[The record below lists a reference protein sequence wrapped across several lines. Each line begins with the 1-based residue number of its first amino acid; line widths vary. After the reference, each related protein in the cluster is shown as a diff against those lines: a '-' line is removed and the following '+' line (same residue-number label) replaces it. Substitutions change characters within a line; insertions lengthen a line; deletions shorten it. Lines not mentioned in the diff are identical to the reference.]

1 MIRIGVVVPHEIN
14 EEICQF
20 LEKEFTE
27 IRPVPFAYA
36 SITDIPDIVSG
47 QQSQC
52 DAFLF
57 LGNTARRYAE
67 KVIPHTSEWVTIPR
81 STSALLRLLFRAEV
95 AGYGMRIASDLDNKD
110 FFRLALHEI
119 GYSPKDTAVETIPF
133 FPYSEGLLV
142 KDAAK
147 MEKLYREGKV
157 DFCITIFY
165 KVRNILRSKGI
176 PVYILQPSF
185 DDIRSGMQRLLL
197 SHELHSQQSNRI
209 CAISI
214 HIDLFKES
222 LPGSNAYHMSMSHLD
237 VTKRIFQFAQ
247 TIHGACVQQPP
258 WDYLIFAPTN
268 LLESQTEQYRTF
280 PLLDTVSTGTAV
292 TLSIGIGYGTM
303 IDEAQYRA
311 IKAMQHASALGG
323 NTAFLMTPDLT
334 TRVPIAKSMQ
344 KAQEKEERPIDE
356 QFLYLSQKSGISLRI
371 ISSLYH
377 ACQEAGKCRFTSSEL
392 SDLVGVT
399 PRTIN
404 RILNKLIDHHIA
416 QDASRRFTGKTGRPS
431 RVIELL
437 FETKKRTKKVKSD
450 DAIK

>member
-1 MIRIGVVVPHEIN
+1 MIHIGVVVPHEIM

-20 LEKEFTE
+20 LSKEFPE
-27 IRPVPFAYA
+27 ISPIPFPYA
-36 SITDIPDIVSG
+36 SITEIPDLVGG
-47 QQSQC
+47 QQSRI

-67 KVIPHTSEWVTIPR
+67 KVIPHTAEWVTIPR
-81 STSALLRLLFRAEV
+81 STSALLRLLFRAAV
-95 AGYGMRIASDLDNKD
+95 DGYDMRIASDLDNKD

-119 GYSPKDTAVETIPF
+119 GYSEKNTAIETIPF

-147 MEKLYREGKV
+147 MEKLYKEGKV

-165 KVRNILRSKGI
+165 KVRNILRDKGI

-197 SHELHSQQSNRI
+197 SHELHSQQNNRL
-209 CAISI
+209 CVISI

-222 LPGSNAYHMSMSHLD
+222 LPGSSAYHMSMSHVD
-237 VTKRIFQFAQ
+237 VTKRIFQYA
-247 TIHGACVQQPP
+247 HSLHAACVQQPP
-258 WDYLIFAPTN
+258 WDYMLFVPSN
-268 LLESQTEQYRTF
+268 LLEMQTDQFQRF
-280 PLLDTVSTGTAV
+280 PLLENISTATAT
-292 TLSIGIGYGTM
+292 TLSVGIGYGSL
-303 IDEAQYRA
+303 IDEAEYHA

-323 NTAFLMTPDLT
+323 NQAFLMTPDLT
-334 TRVPIAKSMQ
+334 SRVPLATSMQ
-344 KAQEKEERPIDE
+344 RAQEKEERPIDE
-356 QFLYLSQKSGISLRI
+356 QFLYLSQKSGVSLRI
-371 ISSLYH
+371 ISNLYH

-392 SDLVGVT
+392 SDLIGVT

-404 RILNKLIDHHIA
+404 RILSKLIDHHLA

-437 FETKKRTKKVKSD
+437 FETKKRMKKS
-450 DAIK
+450 

>member
-1 MIRIGVVVPHEIN
+1 MIRIGIVVPTEIMD
-14 EEICQF
+14 EICQF
-20 LEKEFTE
+20 LQKEFTE
-27 IRPVPFAYA
+27 IIPVPFAYNLI
-36 SITDIPDIVSG
+36 SDIPDVVSG
-47 QQSQC
+47 QQSQI

-67 KVIPHTSEWVTIPR
+67 KVIPHTAEWVTIPR

-95 AGYGMRIASDLDNKD
+95 DGYRMRIASDLDNKD

-119 GYSPKDTAVETIPF
+119 GYSPENTAIETIPF

-142 KDAAK
+142 KDANK

-165 KVRNILRSKGI
+165 KVRNLLRDRGV
-176 PVYILQPSF
+176 PVYILQPAF
-185 DDIRSGMQRLLL
+185 DDIRSGLQRLLL
-197 SHELHSQQSNRI
+197 SHELHHQQNSQLCVMN
-209 CAISI
+209 I

-222 LPGSNAYHMSMSHLD
+222 LPGSSAYHMSMCHMEVS
-237 VTKRIFQFAQ
+237 KKIFQYAASL
-247 TIHGACVQQPP
+247 HAACVQQPP
-258 WDYLIFAPTN
+258 WDYFLFIPVN
-268 LLESQTEQYRTF
+268 LLENQTEQYRYF
-280 PLLDTVSTGTAV
+280 SLPENIGNATAV
-292 TLSIGIGYGTM
+292 TVSIGVGYGSR

-311 IKAMQHASALGG
+311 IKAMQHASSQGG
-323 NTAFLMTPDLT
+323 NMAFLMTPDLT
-334 TRVPIAKSMQ
+334 SRIPMAQSMQ
-344 KAQEKEERPIDE
+344 QAQQKEERPIDE
-356 QFLYLSQKSGISLRI
+356 QFLYLSQKTGVSLRL

-377 ACQEAGKCRFTSSEL
+377 ICQETGKCRFTSSEL

-416 QDASRRFTGKTGRPS
+416 QEASRRFTGKTGRPG

-437 FETKKRTKKVKSD
+437 FETKKRTKMQ
-450 DAIK
+450 

>member
-1 MIRIGVVVPHEIN
+1 MIRIGVVVPTEIMD
-14 EEICQF
+14 EICQF
-20 LEKEFTE
+20 LQKEFTE
-27 IRPVPFAYA
+27 IIPVPFSYTLI
-36 SITDIPDIVSG
+36 SDIPDIVSG
-47 QQSQC
+47 QQSQI

-67 KVIPHTSEWVTIPR
+67 KVIPHTAEWVTIPR

-95 AGYGMRIASDLDNKD
+95 AGYRMRIASDLDNKD

-119 GYSPKDTAVETIPF
+119 GYSPENTHIETIPF

-165 KVRNILRSKGI
+165 KVRNILRDKGI

-185 DDIRSGMQRLLL
+185 DDIRNGLQRLLL
-197 SHELHSQQSNRI
+197 SHELHHRESSQVCVMSV
-209 CAISI
+209 

-222 LPGSNAYHMSMSHLD
+222 LPGSNAYHMSMCHME
-237 VTKRIFQFAQ
+237 VTRKIFQFASSL
-247 TIHGACVQQPP
+247 HAACIQQPP
-258 WDYLIFAPTN
+258 WDYILFIPTD
-268 LLESQTEQYRTF
+268 LLEAQTEQYRDF
-280 PLLDTVSTGTAV
+280 PLLEYIGTTTAV
-292 TLSIGIGYGTM
+292 TVSIGIGYGSR

-311 IKAMQHASALGG
+311 IKAMEHASSLGG
-323 NTAFLMTPDLT
+323 NMAFLMTPDLT
-334 TRVPIAKSMQ
+334 SRIPMAQSMQ
-344 KAQEKEERPIDE
+344 QAQKKEERPIDE
-356 QFLYLSQKSGISLRI
+356 QFLYLSKKSGVSLRL

-377 ACQEAGKCRFTSSEL
+377 ICQETGKCRFTTSEL
-392 SDLVGVT
+392 SDLIGVT
-399 PRTIN
+399 PRTVN

-416 QDASRRFTGKTGRPS
+416 QEASRHFTGKTGRPG

-437 FETKKRTKKVKSD
+437 FETKKRTKV
-450 DAIK
+450 